1 MHEKIA
7 NDLKNIL
14 YSQLTQTNYLY
25 FAGYF

>member
-14 YSQLTQTNYLY
+14 YIKLTQTNYLY